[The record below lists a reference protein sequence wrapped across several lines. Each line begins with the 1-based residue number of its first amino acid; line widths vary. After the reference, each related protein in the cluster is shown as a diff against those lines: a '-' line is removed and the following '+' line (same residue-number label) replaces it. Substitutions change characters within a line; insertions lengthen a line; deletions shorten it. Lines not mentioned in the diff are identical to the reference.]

1 MSTNNR
7 TIHRAL
13 PYFSD
18 PDIEDILGRIKNIL
32 VSRQLL
38 MGPSVEEFEQKF
50 AHMAGVKHA
59 IAVNSGTAALEIVL
73 RCLGVRDREVIVPTE
88 TFVASANSVILAG
101 GRPVFAEIHR
111 DTLCLDLA
119 DVERRIGPKTAAV
132 MAVHMAGLIQS
143 DINAL
148 QELCRKKN
156 IALIEDAAHAIGA
169 SFNGRKA
176 GGLGK
181 AGCFSFYPTKVITTG
196 EGGMITTDDSKI
208 SEMARSYRNHGAA
221 PDNSMYERVSTNWR
235 MTEISAVIG
244 LSQLQHLDE
253 FISKR
258 NEIADKYDGAFSSV
272 RGIRLLPKDP
282 RRVHSYWNYIVLLDR
297 KIDRT
302 ELANVLRGEFGIPIA
317 WPYDP
322 PCHLQPVF
330 RNFLGTKPGDLPQ
343 SEDILHHHIALPM
356 HVALT
361 NEDVSYI
368 IHGITS
374 TLRRMVN
381 S

>member
-1 MSTNNR
+1 
-7 TIHRAL
+7 
-13 PYFSD
+13 
-18 PDIEDILGRIKNIL
+18 
-32 VSRQLL
+32 

-59 IAVNSGTAALEIVL
+59 IAVNSGTAALGIVTL
-73 RCLGVRDREVIVPTE
+73 CLGVRDREVIVPTE

-148 QELCRKKN
+148 EEMCRKKN

-169 SFNGRKA
+169 SYNGRKA

-196 EGGMITTDDSKI
+196 EGGMITTDDSNI
-208 SEMARSYRNHGAA
+208 SDIARSYRNHGAA

-244 LSQLQHLDE
+244 LSQLRHLDE
-253 FISKR
+253 FITKR
-258 NEIADKYDGAFSSV
+258 NVIADSPTVHFLRFAASGSSLK
-272 RGIRLLPKDP
+272 IPEE
-282 RRVHSYWNYIVLLDR
+282 SIV
-297 KIDRT
+297 I
-302 ELANVLRGEFGIPIA
+302 
-317 WPYDP
+317 
-322 PCHLQPVF
+322 
-330 RNFLGTKPGDLPQ
+330 
-343 SEDILHHHIALPM
+343 
-356 HVALT
+356 
-361 NEDVSYI
+361 
-368 IHGITS
+368 GITS
-374 TLRRMVN
+374 FCWTEKLIEQSWQMCFGENLEFQLHGHTTLHATYSLFFEISWARSRGIAAKRGHFT
-381 S
+381 SSHRFTDACCPHE